1 MMMTWLIVLGEAVLI
16 LLIVLGVMAWRT
28 LRKRARE
35 RAAVGT
41 LVKSITDN
49 QAARAEKLASR
60 LKDSAHLD
68 EADALA
74 KAHELIKKQNRFYQ
88 DAIDLY
94 FNRNNEVLSQLDH
107 RLEDLM
113 EQYHIFVSPAQ
124 PEANPGLPEVD
135 KVALEKLSKE
145 IAELTKNVEGL
156 RGENAVL
163 HQQLKATE
171 QELDHLGR
179 EYMSAFNKD
188 KSAKAEQR
196 GLTDGAQAA
205 LLMDEDLEELFTS
218 SSSTAMPATG
228 LASSR
233 NGDDEAP
240 KDRQDAD
247 EQRPADP
254 DNQDRGLLAD
264 LDLSELIGEDGT
276 PKPND
281 GKPG

>member
-1 MMMTWLIVLGEAVLI
+1 MMMMTWLIVLGEAVLI
-16 LLIVLGVMAWRT
+16 LLIVLGVMAWRA

-49 QAARAEKLASR
+49 QAARAEKLANR

-68 EADALA
+68 DADALA

-94 FNRNNEVLSQLDH
+94 FNRNNEVLSRLDH

-135 KVALEKLSKE
+135 KVALEKLSTE

-163 HQQLKATE
+163 HQQLKAAE

-179 EYMSAFNKD
+179 EYTSAFNKD
-188 KSAKAEQR
+188 KSAKAEPR
-196 GLTDGAQAA
+196 GLTDVAQTAP
-205 LLMDEDLEELFTS
+205 LMDELFTS
-218 SSSTAMPATG
+218 PSSAAMPATG
-228 LASSR
+228 SASSR
-233 NGDDEAP
+233 DGDDEPP
-240 KDRQDAD
+240 KDRRNAD

>member
-60 LKDSAHLD
+60 LKDSAHLG

-135 KVALEKLSKE
+135 KMALEKLSKE

-163 HQQLKATE
+163 HQQLKAAE

-196 GLTDGAQAA
+196 GLIDGAQAA
-205 LLMDEDLEELFTS
+205 PLIGEDLEELFTS
-218 SSSTAMPATG
+218 SSAAMPATG
-228 LASSR
+228 SASSR
-233 NGDDEAP
+233 NGGDEAA
-240 KDRQDAD
+240 KYRQDAD

-276 PKPND
+276 LKPDD

>member
-1 MMMTWLIVLGEAVLI
+1 MMMMTWLIVLGEAVLI
-16 LLIVLGVMAWRT
+16 LLIVLGVMAWRA

-49 QAARAEKLASR
+49 QAARAEKLANR

-68 EADALA
+68 DADALA

-94 FNRNNEVLSQLDH
+94 FNRNNEVLSRLDH

-135 KVALEKLSKE
+135 KVALEKLSTE

-156 RGENAVL
+156 RGKNAVL
-163 HQQLKATE
+163 HQQLKAAE

-179 EYMSAFNKD
+179 EYTSAFNKD
-188 KSAKAEQR
+188 KSAKAEPR
-196 GLTDGAQAA
+196 GLTDVAQTAP
-205 LLMDEDLEELFTS
+205 LMDELFTS
-218 SSSTAMPATG
+218 PSSAAMPATG
-228 LASSR
+228 SASSR
-233 NGDDEAP
+233 DGGDEAA

>member
-49 QAARAEKLASR
+49 QAARAEKLAIR

-163 HQQLKATE
+163 HQQLKAAE

-196 GLTDGAQAA
+196 GLIDDAQAA
-205 LLMDEDLEELFTS
+205 PLMDEDLEELFTS
-218 SSSTAMPATG
+218 SSSAAMPATG
-228 LASSR
+228 SASSR
-233 NGDDEAP
+233 NGDDEAA

-276 PKPND
+276 PKPTD